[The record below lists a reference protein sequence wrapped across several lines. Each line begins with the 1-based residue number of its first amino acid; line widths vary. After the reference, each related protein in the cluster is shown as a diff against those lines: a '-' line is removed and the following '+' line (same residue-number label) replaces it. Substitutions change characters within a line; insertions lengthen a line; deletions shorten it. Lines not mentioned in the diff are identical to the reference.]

1 MDIGHI
7 TRCPRM
13 DSIRFSTRSIGTV
26 IGLSPLGE
34 WFPSGVTHLPCRH
47 GPKRERPRK
56 GAFLHDERS
65 SSGAVSV
72 LSRMSAIRSAGGDF
86 WWALKPNIYNCI
98 FLRFFSETED
108 FEERF
113 SK

>member
-1 MDIGHI
+1 M
-7 TRCPRM
+7 
-13 DSIRFSTRSIGTV
+13 
-26 IGLSPLGE
+26 
-34 WFPSGVTHLPCRH
+34 
-47 GPKRERPRK
+47 
-56 GAFLHDERS
+56 HDERS
-65 SSGAVSV
+65 SLGAVSV